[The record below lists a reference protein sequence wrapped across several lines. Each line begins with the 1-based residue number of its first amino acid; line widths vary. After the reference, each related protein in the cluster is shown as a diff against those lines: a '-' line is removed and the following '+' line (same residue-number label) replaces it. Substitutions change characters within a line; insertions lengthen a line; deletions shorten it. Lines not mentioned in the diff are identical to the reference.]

1 MDATD
6 VAVIGAGIAG
16 LACARAL
23 EESGLQVRVLERSA
37 RVGGRVGTDLIDGF
51 RCDRGFQW
59 LNAGHP
65 DVRAGVDV
73 AALNPRSVEPGVVL
87 AHPEGYRI
95 LQGSQAALI
104 ATIRSGLGQPQ
115 DIARLLRW
123 TEPLRKTTDRAL
135 AGADMTLAESLDK
148 HGISGRIREEVLR
161 PFFRLV
167 FADEDLRTSY
177 QFAMLGMRELRLG
190 LPALPALGMQA
201 LPNQMALSLDHPVE
215 HGVDVLGVS
224 RSTGEGVRILTD
236 SGKIRA
242 RAAVVATDP
251 TTASTL
257 LGLGIPLMHG
267 LSTWWFATDV
277 PPTTMKM
284 PFVNPMGPATGPIS
298 HALVVSNVAPRYA
311 PVGQHL
317 VSACSVPAPG
327 HDVGTEPESLVRAQL
342 AQIFRTNTS
351 SWQLVTRNTHSAAW
365 PVVRPPLIL
374 GREVDLGDGLFVAG
388 DHRET
393 PSIPGAMRSGRRA
406 AEAVLEELG
415 EPAKP

>member
-6 VAVIGAGIAG
+6 VAVIGAGVAG

-23 EESGLQVRVLERSA
+23 EESGLHVRVLERSA
-37 RVGGRVGTDLIDGF
+37 RVGGRVGTDVIEGF

-65 DVRAGVDV
+65 DVRASTDV
-73 AALNPRSVEPGVVL
+73 AALNPRPIEPGMVL
-87 AHPEGYRI
+87 AHPDGYRI

-123 TEPLRKTTDRAL
+123 TEPLRKSPERAV
-135 AGADMTLAESLDK
+135 AGADMTLAESLDR

-177 QFAMLGMRELRLG
+177 QFAMLGMRALRG
-190 LPALPALGMQA
+190 GMPALPALGMQA

-215 HGVDVLGVS
+215 HGVDVIGVA
-224 RSTGEGVRILTD
+224 RSTGEGVTLHTDGGRI
-236 SGKIRA
+236 KA

-251 TTASTL
+251 TTASGL
-257 LGLGIPLMHG
+257 LGLGIPTMRG
-267 LSTWWFATDV
+267 LSTWWFSTDV

-298 HALVVSNVAPRYA
+298 HALVSSNIAPRYA
-311 PVGQHL
+311 PPGQHL
-317 VSACSVPAPG
+317 VSACSVPLPG
-327 HDVGTEPESLVRAQL
+327 KDVGSETEAEVRAQL
-342 AQIFRTNTS
+342 AQIFRTDTS
-351 SWQLVTRNTHSAAW
+351 SWNMVHRNSHSAAW
-365 PVVRPPLIL
+365 PMARPPLIG

-406 AEAVLEELG
+406 ASAVLEELG
-415 EPAKP
+415 QPAKG